1 MKNFPERLNVNNK
14 QNFSKYNYTRNL
26 CYLRKQIYELI
37 IKENENDYFELDKFA
52 RNYLKNNMTI
62 MLEMTEKIR
71 QELKELGWNTK
82 LSYGGTGL
90 FIYSTENPPT
100 NCYEDGF

>member
-1 MKNFPERLNVNNK
+1 MKNFPERLNVKNK
-14 QNFSKYNYTRNL
+14 ENFTEYNYERNL
-26 CYLRKQIYELI
+26 CYLRKQVYELI
-37 IKENENDYFELDKFA
+37 IRGDESDYFELDKFA

-62 MLEMTEKIR
+62 MLDMTEKIR
-71 QELKELGWNTK
+71 NELKQLGWNTK

-90 FIYSTENPPT
+90 FIYSSENPPT